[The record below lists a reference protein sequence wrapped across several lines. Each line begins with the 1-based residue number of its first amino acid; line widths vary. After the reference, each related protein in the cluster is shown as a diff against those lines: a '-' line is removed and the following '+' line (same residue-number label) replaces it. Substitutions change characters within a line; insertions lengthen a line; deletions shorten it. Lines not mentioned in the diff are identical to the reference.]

1 MCMAIHLMEFVMTR
15 RSGNLLLASVA
26 LLIGIAAFVFFFII
40 QTYHLETVQEGVL
53 YRDGNRGMRE
63 FQNTIEQVRPKTV
76 VSLLDDDEMAD
87 PENIMFRDEVELLE
101 AENIRL
107 VRIPVKLGGWPTEAD
122 IHTFLALVQNP
133 DNQPVLIHC
142 AQGVRRTGM
151 MVAAYQ
157 ETVQK
162 MSDAHAG
169 FRIERFGRKDNSDT
183 MADVTRFI
191 HSYDGQTGQIKE
203 SLMPTTQ
210 PVAERPVAMTNE

>member
-1 MCMAIHLMEFVMTR
+1 MTR
-15 RSGNLLLASVA
+15 RTGNVLIASLALV
-26 LLIGIAAFVFFFII
+26 IGVAAFVFFFVI
-40 QTYHLETVQEGVL
+40 QTYHLETVQDGVL

-63 FQNTIEQVRPKTV
+63 FQNAIEQVRPKTV

-87 PENIMFRDEVELLE
+87 PENVMFRDEVELLA

-107 VRIPVKLGGWPTEAD
+107 VRIPVKLGGWPTESD
-122 IHTFLALVQNP
+122 IEEFLALVQNP
-133 DNQPVLIHC
+133 ANQPVLIHC

-157 ETVQK
+157 ETVQN

-169 FRIERFGRKDNSDT
+169 FRIERFGRKNSSET

-191 HSYDGQTGQIKE
+191 QSYDGKTRQLHE
-203 SLMPTTQ
+203 PLAPTTQ
-210 PVAERPVAMTNE
+210 PTGSRPLAMTNE